1 MNSSVV
7 ISAMGCIT
15 PLGDTPGEVHEA
27 MLQGKTA
34 YSAITQFDASACR
47 CSTGGEIPDFSI
59 RELGISGSN
68 MMLRYNKLQMKA
80 AYQMLNDYG
89 LMASMENHA
98 MNCAVYVANHPV
110 NLDPETLRII
120 RSICSSG
127 GEQHMDFSRLGDQL
141 HQIPP
146 LSGVKQLT
154 TVPSHFIAKTT
165 GAHGPGNLYCN
176 SDCGGI
182 TALLSAARAIGNGR
196 IEQAIVSASFSPFS
210 AHEFRWWL
218 ETGLIRSTTLQE
230 STGELVTPFSPLSS
244 GTLLSE
250 GAGAIF
256 LEKEEIAQRNGRPIL
271 ARIQGGASLTVPGE
285 TYFALPMAGFAM
297 TLKLALTRA
306 GLAPDAIDLIVCNA
320 PSVAAWD
327 EAELAG
333 ISTVWNSSSVNAA
346 AMKGYLGYLGPVSGL
361 LDVILAVQSMNSH
374 TAVPLNHMSAP
385 PDERVKWVRPENA
398 DMNME
403 RTMVNSAGPGGAY
416 SAVILGKG
424 DIHSR

>member
-7 ISAMGCIT
+7 ISGMGCVT
-15 PLGDTPGEVHEA
+15 PLGHTPGEVHDA
-27 MLQGKTA
+27 MLHGKNA

-47 CSTGGEIPDFSI
+47 CSTGGEIPNFSI
-59 RELGISGSN
+59 RDLGISGSN
-68 MMLRYNKLQMKA
+68 MMLRYNKMSMKA
-80 AYQMLNDYG
+80 AYQMVNDYG
-89 LMASMENHA
+89 LMASLENDA

-110 NLDPETLRII
+110 NLDPETLQII
-120 RSICSSG
+120 RSISSSG
-127 GEQHMDFSRLGDQL
+127 GEGGMDFSRLGDQL
-141 HQIPP
+141 HRIPP

-154 TVPSHFIAKTT
+154 TVPSHFIAKFT

-182 TALLSAARAIGNGR
+182 TALLSAARAIGTGR
-196 IEQAIVSASFSPFS
+196 MDQAIVSASFSPFS

-218 ETGLIRSTTLQE
+218 ETGLIRSTSPE
-230 STGELVTPFSPLSS
+230 ENMDELVTPFSPQAS

-256 LEKEEIAQRNGRPIL
+256 LEREEVALRNEHPVL
-271 ARIQGGASLTVPGE
+271 ARIRGGASLTIPGE
-285 TYFALPMAGFAM
+285 TYFALPVAGFTK
-297 TLKLALTRA
+297 TLELALARTR
-306 GLAPDAIDLIVCNA
+306 LTPDEIDLMMCNA

-333 ISTVWNSSSVNAA
+333 IGSVWRGSSVCASA
-346 AMKGYLGYLGPVSGL
+346 TKGYLGYMGPVSGL

-374 TAVPLNHMSAP
+374 TAVPLNHASAP
-385 PDERVKWVRPENA
+385 SGSCMEWVSPQSTAR
-398 DMNME
+398 DIG

-416 SAVILGKG
+416 SAVILEKG
-424 DIHSR
+424 DNH